1 MLLNTFSGAGCVVDV
16 GGYKC
21 LFLQA
26 KVPVHHLNQPLEL
39 FVILI
44 EVISLSEFRDQMN
57 IYALTCLLK
66 LLFWNDVATRSFEK
80 RNKSYYVHFCKVS
93 HAKPLRNAF
102 SVVLILLPLIG
113 ELQDDLN
120 WDESLLESSII
131 SSEQNRCGFLHL
143 NMRFFL
149 HLSKCVKRLPN
160 TCQDCGW
167 AVLPSSYFI
176 TYIHYNIFVFARK
189 TH

>member
-1 MLLNTFSGAGCVVDV
+1 MLPNSFSRAGCVVDV

-26 KVPVHHLNQPLEL
+26 KVPVHHLNPPLGL
-39 FVILI
+39 FAILI

-57 IYALTCLLK
+57 IYALTLLLK
-66 LLFWNDVATRSFEK
+66 LLFWSNGATRSFEK
-80 RNKSYYVHFCKVS
+80 SYKSYYVHFCKVS

-102 SVVLILLPLIG
+102 SVVPILLPLIG

-120 WDESLLESSII
+120 WDESSII

-143 NMRFFL
+143 NKSFFL
-149 HLSKCVKRLPN
+149 HLRTCVCLPN
-160 TCQDCGW
+160 TCLDCGW
-167 AVLPSSYFI
+167 AV
-176 TYIHYNIFVFARK
+176 
-189 TH
+189 